1 MTRRIAWAG
10 VALAATLIVAACSSS
25 SATPAPTAPAALPG
39 TSWLLSLQG
48 GSVPAA
54 RTLPTLVFGTD
65 GSVSG
70 FTGCQPY
77 TGTFTASGQSL
88 TFAGL
93 TKTATQ
99 NQCAPDVV
107 TVGDAFIAAL
117 GGVTGW
123 RAQVLPAASGVRVL
137 QPVRLLLDGTTAL
150 VFTLQ

>member
-10 VALAATLIVAACSSS
+10 ALLAAAVLVAACSA

-48 GSVPAA
+48 GSAPAA

-88 TFAGL
+88 TVAGL
-93 TKTATQ
+93 TRTASQ
-99 NQCAPDVV
+99 SQCAPDVV
-107 TVGDAFIAAL
+107 TVADAFMAAL
-117 GGVTGW
+117 GGVTTW
-123 RAQVLPAASGVRVL
+123 RTEVLPAASGVRVL
-137 QPVRLLLDGTTAL
+137 QPVRLMLTGSTPL
-150 VFTLQ
+150 VLTLQ